1 MEKFKLK
8 DIPKL
13 PGNTVL
19 VDNTHF
25 KTLVDYM
32 NKQTEVIN
40 TMAESIE
47 LLNNLCE
54 NHSITITELKRQ
66 IAILADILG
75 GQVHD

>member
-25 KTLVDYM
+25 KTLVEYM

>member
-19 VDNTHF
+19 VDNTYF
-25 KTLVDYM
+25 KTLVEYM

-40 TMAESIE
+40 TMTESIE

-54 NHSITITELKRQ
+54 NHSINITELKRQ
-66 IAILADILG
+66 IATLANVLG
-75 GQVHD
+75 GQIHD

>member
-25 KTLVDYM
+25 KTLVEYM

-40 TMAESIE
+40 TIAESIE

>member
-25 KTLVDYM
+25 KALVEYM
-32 NKQTEVIN
+32 NKQTEVLN
-40 TMAESIE
+40 TMMENIE
-47 LLNNLCE
+47 VLSKLCE
-54 NHSITITELKRQ
+54 NHSITMTELKRQ
-66 IAILADILG
+66 IATLATVIG
-75 GQVHD
+75 GQTND

>member
-8 DIPKL
+8 DVPKL

-19 VDNTHF
+19 VDNTRF
-25 KTLVDYM
+25 KTLVEYM

-40 TMAESIE
+40 TMVESIE

-66 IAILADILG
+66 IAILADVLG